1 MSTSVNLSWD
11 TRYAGDAFLF
21 GTQPNAFLA
30 SQRFRLQS
38 GQKVLA
44 VADGEGRN
52 GVWLAEQGLEV
63 LSIDASIV
71 AQQKARRLAKER
83 QAKLDFELVDL
94 EHWQFPANQYDLIV
108 AIFIQFA
115 GPDLR
120 SRLFEQMKQ
129 ALKPGGL
136 IMLEGYGPKQLE
148 YRTGGPSVVD
158 NLYTVDLLEKAFF
171 DFDILELR
179 AYDAVIEEGT
189 GHQGMSALVDL
200 VARKPA

>member
-158 NLYTVDLLEKAFF
+158 NLYTVDVLEKAFF